1 MEFAKRHKDKIISLY
16 NKGMSSYAIAEE
28 LGTYS
33 TKILRALE
41 YLNVE
46 RRDYS
51 EAQSSAL
58 KNGRSKHPTK
68 GKKLSDSHKIKIGKE
83 RARAW
88 SEMSDE
94 EREKV
99 SRLSREKWQQ
109 MTQEEKDNLSRMA
122 LEAVRLASKE
132 GSKTERHLRNALEER
147 GWKVE
152 FHKQNLAMGTKL
164 EVDLFL
170 PEFKVAIEIDGPGHF
185 LPIWGEEK
193 LNKQQKA
200 DIIKQGL
207 LLNQGYV
214 ILRIR
219 QIDKSISLTRM
230 NSLIQIVIEEVEK
243 IRDKF
248 PGKGQ
253 RLIEVEV
260 KDGEA
265 RRI

>member
-1 MEFAKRHKDKIISLY
+1 MEFAERNRDRIIDLY
-16 NKGMSSYAIAEE
+16 NQGMSSYAIAEE

-33 TKILRALE
+33 TKILRALA
-41 YLNVE
+41 YLKVE
-46 RRDYS
+46 VRDYS
-51 EAQSSAL
+51 EAQSLAL

-68 GKKLSDSHKIKIGKE
+68 GKKLTESHKIKIGKE
-83 RARAW
+83 RAKAW
-88 SEMSDE
+88 ASMSDE

-99 SRLSREKWQQ
+99 AQLSREKWQQ
-109 MTQEEKDNLSRMA
+109 MTQEEKDNLSRLA

-132 GSKTERHLRNALEER
+132 GSKTERHLKNALEDK

-152 FHKQNLAMGTKL
+152 FHKQNLSLNTKL

-170 PEFKVAIEIDGPGHF
+170 PEFKVAVEIDGPGHF
-185 LPIWGEEK
+185 LPIWGEQK
-193 LNKQQKA
+193 LKKQQKA

-207 LLNQGYV
+207 LLKQGYAV
-214 ILRIR
+214 LRIR

-230 NSLIQIVIEEVEK
+230 NSLIKIVIEEVEK

-248 PGKGQ
+248 PEKGK
-253 RLIEVEV
+253 RLIEIEV